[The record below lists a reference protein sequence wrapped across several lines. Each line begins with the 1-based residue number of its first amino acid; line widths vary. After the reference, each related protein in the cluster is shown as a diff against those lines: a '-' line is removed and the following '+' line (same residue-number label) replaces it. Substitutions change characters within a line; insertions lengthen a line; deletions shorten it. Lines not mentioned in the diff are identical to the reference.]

1 MDLPDFLD
9 LTGRTALVTGAGS
22 ASGIGFASARALGRL
37 GATVVITSTTSRI
50 DDRVSELRAES
61 IPAHGVSARLE
72 TPSGVDAL
80 FAAVRGLRLQPD
92 ILVNNAGMI
101 SISDDGA
108 MAEGDIGLDPA
119 EWDRGIAMNLS
130 TAFLVSRAFVPAM
143 RERGWGRIVNM
154 ASDAGPVNAL
164 RNDVVYAAAKA
175 GMVGLTRALAVDEAA
190 NGITSNAVA
199 PGWIATGSQ
208 LDSECIEGG
217 LVPAGRSGTPDE
229 VASVVAW
236 LCSPGA
242 AYVTGQLIVA
252 DGGGSVASER
262 RPGVYGPSTV
272 ATAVRP

>member
-1 MDLPDFLD
+1 MGLPHFLD
-9 LTGRTALVTGAGS
+9 LSGRTALVTGAGS
-22 ASGIGFASARALGRL
+22 ASGIGFASARALGLL
-37 GATVVITSTTSRI
+37 GATVVVTSTTSRI

-61 IPAHGVSARLE
+61 IPAHGVTGRLE
-72 TPSGVDAL
+72 TPAGVDAL
-80 FAAVRGLRLQPD
+80 VGAVRDLRLQPD

-101 SISDDGA
+101 SVSDEGGMTD
-108 MAEGDIGLDPA
+108 GDITVGPE

-130 TAFLVSRAFVPAM
+130 TAFLVSRAFVPWM
-143 RERGWGRIVNM
+143 RERGWGRIVNV

-175 GMVGLTRALAVDEAA
+175 GMVGLTKALAVDEAA

-208 LDSECIEGG
+208 LDSERVEGS
-217 LVPAGRSGTPDE
+217 LVPVGRSGSPDE
-229 VASVVAW
+229 IASVVAW